1 MTAVDFTKVHRRF
14 LLRENLE
21 MNDHNLIPAKKGEV
35 RNPKGRPKGARNF
48 KTILTEYLDVVTKA
62 QNPVSGA
69 VEELSMRDQIILQL
83 IAKAQA
89 GDYQAIK
96 DLMDREMGKA
106 SESVKLTGDTE
117 NPVAITA
124 VKLVR
129 EDLQSD
135 EIE

>member
-1 MTAVDFTKVHRRF
+1 
-14 LLRENLE
+14 
-21 MNDHNLIPAKKGEV
+21 MNDHNLKPAKKGEV
-35 RNPKGRPKGARNF
+35 RNPNGRPKGARNF
-48 KTILTEYLDVVTKA
+48 KTILTEYLDAVTKS
-62 QNPVSGA
+62 QNPISGA
-69 VEELSMRDQIILQL
+69 IEEIPIRDQIVLQL
-83 IAKAQA
+83 IAKAQS

-96 DLMDREMGKA
+96 DLLDREMGKA

>member
-1 MTAVDFTKVHRRF
+1 MPKSDGYK
-14 LLRENLE
+14 
-21 MNDHNLIPAKKGEV
+21 NLIPAKKGEV
-35 RNPKGRPKGARNF
+35 RNPTGRPIGSRSF